1 MISRNFVSTSAK
13 LSQEVGE
20 AVSRC
25 RDGEKNHRAT
35 QPSKRQEAAEGRAAR
50 ERLSPTHVLS
60 SKHVFPAVACGG
72 VRAGNATELDGNQG
86 HVTANGGGDAAEFPE
101 TEEFCRPQPS
111 RPPAGGGET

>member
-1 MISRNFVSTSAK
+1 MISRNLVSTSAK

-60 SKHVFPAVACGG
+60 SKHVFPAVAAVACGQET
-72 VRAGNATELDGNQG
+72 RLNWM
-86 HVTANGGGDAAEFPE
+86 VTRV
-101 TEEFCRPQPS
+101 T
-111 RPPAGGGET
+111 

>member
-1 MISRNFVSTSAK
+1 MGLVSESGLTSVGRMISRHLVSTAAK

-25 RDGEKNHRAT
+25 RDGVKNRRAT

-60 SKHVFPAVACGG
+60 SKHVFSVEAAAACAQETTLNWMVTG
-72 VRAGNATELDGNQG
+72 VT
-86 HVTANGGGDAAEFPE
+86 
-101 TEEFCRPQPS
+101 
-111 RPPAGGGET
+111 